1 VRLQSRLDNVEE
13 HSPGNPIGHT
23 MSVFPATRT
32 AARPAAADGGAVRG
46 ASGAAGVA
54 GAGPAGTDAAYS
66 VRFSG
71 LGRTFGTA
79 DPTRRTRPG
88 RSTTT
93 SVDVIR
99 PVLRDVSLGVEPGEV
114 LAILGTSGCG
124 KSTLLRIVGGLDSP
138 SVGTVQIDGSPVTGF
153 DTRCAVGF
161 QEPRLLPW
169 RSVDANV
176 SLGLPPGTGR
186 AAGRARVAELLDLVG
201 LTPFADHRPSAISG
215 GMAQR
220 ASLARALA
228 RNPGVLLLDEPF
240 GALDALTRLKMQDL
254 LLDVHAVAP
263 TTVLLV
269 THDVDEALQLAD
281 RIILLGQVPDPD
293 ADPTD
298 AATGRIPG
306 ATIVQELTVP
316 GIRPRDRGSA
326 ELAELRGRLL
336 AGLGI
341 DRHGVTRGV
350 ASGTSIPHFPY

>member
-1 VRLQSRLDNVEE
+1 
-13 HSPGNPIGHT
+13 
-23 MSVFPATRT
+23 MSASPATRT
-32 AARPAAADGGAVRG
+32 TGRPVLGNAGGPG
-46 ASGAAGVA
+46 
-54 GAGPAGTDAAYS
+54 GTDAAFA
-66 VRFSG
+66 VEFSG
-71 LGRTFGTA
+71 LGRSFATA
-79 DPTRRTRPG
+79 ATRGRRPA
-88 RSTTT
+88 TPA
-93 SVDVIR
+93 VAR
-99 PVLRDVSLGVEPGEV
+99 PVLRDVSLSVRPGEV

-124 KSTLLRIVGGLDSP
+124 KSTLLRIAGGLDSP
-138 SVGTVQIDGSPVTGF
+138 STGSVRIDGSPVTGF

-169 RSVDANV
+169 RTVAANV
-176 SLGLPPGTGR
+176 ALGLPRGTAR
-186 AAGRARVAELLDLVG
+186 EAGQARVAELLDLVG
-201 LTPFADHRPSAISG
+201 LSAFAGHRPAAISG

-254 LLDVHAVAP
+254 LLEVHAAAP

-281 RIILLGQVPDPD
+281 RIILLGQEPAV
-293 ADPTD
+293 TD
-298 AATGRIPG
+298 AAIPG

-316 GIRPRDRGSA
+316 GRRPRDRGSA

-341 DRHGVTRGV
+341 DRHGDTRGV
-350 ASGTSIPHFPY
+350 AAGTTIPHFPY

>member
-1 VRLQSRLDNVEE
+1 
-13 HSPGNPIGHT
+13 
-23 MSVFPATRT
+23 MSASTATRT
-32 AARPAAADGGAVRG
+32 AARLAAAVGGAPGRDR
-46 ASGAAGVA
+46 A
-54 GAGPAGTDAAYS
+54 AGPAGTNAAFA
-66 VRFSG
+66 VEFAG
-71 LGRTFGTA
+71 LGRTFASPLGTA
-79 DPTRRTRPG
+79 ASAAPA
-88 RSTTT
+88 
-93 SVDVIR
+93 R
-99 PVLRDVSLGVEPGEV
+99 PVLRDVSLSVRPGEV

-124 KSTLLRIVGGLDSP
+124 KSTLLRIAGGLDSP
-138 SVGTVQIDGSPVTGF
+138 TAGSVRIDGSPATDF

-169 RSVDANV
+169 RTVAANV
-176 SLGLPPGTGR
+176 ALGLPRGTAR
-186 AAGRARVAELLDLVG
+186 EAGRARVAELLELVG
-201 LTPFADHRPSAISG
+201 LTAFAGHRPAAISG

-254 LLDVHAVAP
+254 LLDVHAAAP

-281 RIILLGQVPDPD
+281 RIILLGQEL
-293 ADPTD
+293 
-298 AATGRIPG
+298 ATGSAAAGTPG

-316 GIRPRDRGSA
+316 GARPRDRGSA

-341 DRHGVTRGV
+341 NRHGDARGV
-350 ASGTSIPHFPY
+350 ATGTSIPHFPY